1 MVKRKKQ
8 IQQAAWN
15 KRYRTKKK
23 AMNDSSIKSIESSGK
38 HKKLINC
45 TI

>member
-8 IQQAAWN
+8 IQQAARN

-23 AMNDSSIKSIESSGK
+23 AINDSSMESIESSGK
-38 HKKLINC
+38 HK
-45 TI
+45 